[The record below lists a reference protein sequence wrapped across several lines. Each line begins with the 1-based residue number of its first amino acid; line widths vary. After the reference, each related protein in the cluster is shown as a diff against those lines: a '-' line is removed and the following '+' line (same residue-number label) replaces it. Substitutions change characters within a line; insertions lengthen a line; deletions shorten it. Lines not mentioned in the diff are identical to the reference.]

1 MKGSGTVVGLDIS
14 RGMLD
19 YCARIMRGR
28 VAVELVEGEAGHLPF
43 ADGGFD
49 AVLHHGGIAEF
60 GDRGAA
66 IAEMFRVVKPGGRV
80 VVCDVGVPEDG
91 RVSLVN
97 RLLLRFQPEYGRPP
111 PMGLVP
117 GEAQDVR
124 LSWYFGG
131 AWYMIE
137 FTKPE

>member
-1 MKGSGTVVGLDIS
+1 MPCCTT
-14 RGMLD
+14 
-19 YCARIMRGR
+19 
-28 VAVELVEGEAGHLPF
+28 AVS
-43 ADGGFD
+43 
-49 AVLHHGGIAEF
+49 EF

-80 VVCDVGVPEDG
+80 VVCDVGIPEDG

-97 RLLLRFQPEYGRPP
+97 RLLLRFQPEYDRPP
-111 PMGLVP
+111 PMDLVP
-117 GEAQDVR
+117 GEAQDAR

-137 FTKPE
+137 FTKPAQARPEPFARRYRQ